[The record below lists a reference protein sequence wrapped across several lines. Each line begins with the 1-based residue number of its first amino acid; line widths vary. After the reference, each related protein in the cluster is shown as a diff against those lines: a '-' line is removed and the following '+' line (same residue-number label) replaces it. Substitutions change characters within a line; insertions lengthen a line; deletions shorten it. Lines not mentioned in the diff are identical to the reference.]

1 MVKKTRRSALVGSVI
16 AAIVLSL
23 SLTACASGQ
32 GQSSQS
38 AAAESPSSQAS
49 SSEQSSEQLSA
60 QASEQAPSQ
69 PSEEAPE
76 QEASQKAPQ
85 PPTDVSGGKPW
96 IDSNLKDNIKP
107 GMETSPKD
115 DFYLYVNYDWLLE
128 TDIPEG
134 DKGVGAGLVSEGY
147 KHAVKAVSGKD
158 LTGHDARQAQLLY
171 RAAKDTAARD
181 AAGVEPAKATIDDIR
196 ALSTIDDVTAFL
208 LDPERSAGAPSL
220 LQIRNVS
227 DPDDGARYVAR
238 VRLSPATF
246 GSSMGTMGM
255 NATMVAPEDDL
266 YQARL
271 ACASSVLTRCGLS
284 EDEAKAA
291 FENRV
296 ELEKRI
302 IQEAENAAQSD
313 DAASESSS
321 AEAEGD
327 QNLRLKPEELDGFAN
342 PFPLKALSEAR
353 GYGAAKE
360 YLIENEDE
368 VRATCA
374 IFTQENINLVRDY
387 ILVGYALEASGW
399 LDSQAFEAWRQ
410 DYAALGYYDHLAQSN
425 TTAEETA
432 FNLARYILPTPVG
445 RAYAEAYDL
454 KRTKEFVEGLCKDAI
469 ESHKEIVNASEWLSD
484 TSKKNLCEKLDAIT
498 INAVYPE
505 AWEDYSGLDL
515 EGLSYYDAR
524 RAIWLYDIT
533 RNAAL
538 TNGTVDNR
546 LWRDPSLIGATGAY
560 DGSTNSFHVAAGG
573 VEPDVT
579 RYEAG
584 EMSLG
589 ELMGSSTGYL
599 VFHEIGHSLDSIDM
613 SIDKD
618 GNDMEGSL
626 LEPDDLEEFQRR
638 VQKAQDYYDGIT
650 AYTGQNVI
658 GEVCVNEGLTEV
670 CAMQARLAY
679 AAKQDNFDYKAFF
692 ENRAK
697 MARVLRTPELEQ
709 QCILGADKH
718 PSAYV
723 DVNVPAQ
730 MFEEFYKTYDVKEGD
745 GMYLAPEARIALWWV
760 EEGVSNAS

>member
-1 MVKKTRRSALVGSVI
+1 MVKEVRKLSLVASFA

-38 AAAESPSSQAS
+38 SSAESPSSQAS
-49 SSEQSSEQLSA
+49 SSAQSPEPSSAQSSEQPSV
-60 QASEQAPSQ
+60 QASEEASSQ

-96 IDSNLKDNIKP
+96 IDSNLKANIKP

-115 DFYLYVNYDWLLE
+115 DFYLYVNYEWLLN

-134 DKGVGAGLVSEGY
+134 DKGVGAGLVSKGY
-147 KHAVKAVSGKD
+147 EHAAKAVSGDD
-158 LTGHDARQAQLLY
+158 LTDHDARQAQLLY
-171 RAAKDTAARD
+171 RAAADTAARD
-181 AAGVEPAKATIDDIR
+181 AAGAEPAKATIDDIR

-220 LQIRNVS
+220 LQVRNVS

-255 NATMVAPEDDL
+255 DATMVAPEDDL
-266 YQARL
+266 YQTRL

-302 IQEAENAAQSD
+302 IHDAENASGESGEE
-313 DAASESSS
+313 DAE
-321 AEAEGD
+321 D
-327 QNLRLKPEELDGFAN
+327 LRLKPGELDEFAGS
-342 PFPLKALSEAR
+342 FPLKALAEAQ
-353 GYGAAKE
+353 GYGTAEE
-360 YLIENEDE
+360 YLIDGEAEA
-368 VRATCA
+368 RAACA
-374 IFTQENINLVRDY
+374 LFTQENVNLVRDY

-410 DYAALGYYDHLAQSN
+410 DYVALGYYDYLAKSN
-425 TTAEETA
+425 ATAEETA
-432 FNLARYILPTPVG
+432 FNLASYILPTPVG

-454 KRTKEFVEGLCKDAI
+454 AHTKEFVEGLCKEAI

-498 INAVYPE
+498 IQAVYPE
-505 AWEDYSGLDL
+505 VWEDYSGLDL

-524 RAIWLYDIT
+524 RAIWLFDIK

-538 TNGTVDNR
+538 TNGAVDER
-546 LWRDPSLIGATGAY
+546 LWSDPSLINATAQY
-560 DGSTNSFHVAAGG
+560 NGSNNSFHVAAGS
-573 VEPDVT
+573 VEPDVA

-584 EMSLG
+584 EISLS
-589 ELMGSSTGYL
+589 ELMGSSTGYV
-599 VFHEIGHSLDSIDM
+599 VFHEIGHALDSIDM

-618 GNDMEGSL
+618 GKPMHGSL
-626 LEPDDLEEFQRR
+626 LEPDDLKEFQRR
-638 VQKAQDYYDGIT
+638 VQKAQDYYDSMI

-658 GEVCVNEGLTEV
+658 GKVCVNEGLTEV

-679 AAKQDNFDYKAFF
+679 AAKQDSFDYKAFYVK
-692 ENRAK
+692 RAE
-697 MARVLRTPELEQ
+697 MGRVLRTPELEQ
-709 QCILGADKH
+709 QCILGGDSH
-718 PSAYV
+718 PSAYI
-723 DVNVPAQ
+723 DVNVPTQ

-745 GMYLAPEARIALWWV
+745 GMYLAPEARIALW
-760 EEGVSNAS
+760 

>member
-1 MVKKTRRSALVGSVI
+1 MVEKTRRLALVAVV
-16 AAIVLSL
+16 AASAVLALSL
-23 SLTACASGQ
+23 AACGGGQ
-32 GQSSQS
+32 GQSSQ
-38 AAAESPSSQAS
+38 PSSG
-49 SSEQSSEQLSA
+49 QSSQLAEQPSE
-60 QASEQAPSQ
+60 QASEQAAIQ
-69 PSEEAPE
+69 
-76 QEASQKAPQ
+76 QMPQ

-115 DFYLYVNYDWLLE
+115 DFYLHVNYEWLLN

-134 DKGVGAGLVSEGY
+134 DRVAGTGLDEKGRD
-147 KHAVKAVSGKD
+147 HAAKAVSGDD
-158 LTGHDARQAQLLY
+158 LTGHDARQVQLLY
-171 RAAKDTAARD
+171 RVALDTAARD

-196 ALSTIDDVTAFL
+196 ALSTVEDVTAFL
-208 LDPERSAGAPSL
+208 IDPERSAGAPSFV
-220 LQIRNVS
+220 QVRNKQ
-227 DPDDGARYVAR
+227 DPNDDTRYVAR
-238 VRLSPATF
+238 VQLSPATF
-246 GSSMGTMGM
+246 GDSMGTMGM

-271 ACASSVLTRCGLS
+271 ACASSVLTRAGMS

-302 IQEAENAAQSD
+302 IQEAENAAQGD
-313 DAASESSS
+313 GTAPESSS
-321 AEAEGD
+321 AEAEAEGD
-327 QNLRLKPEELDGFAN
+327 ENLRLKPEELDGFAAS
-342 PFPLKALSEAR
+342 FPLKALAEAQ

-360 YLIENEDE
+360 YLVAASDE
-368 VRATCA
+368 AQVRAACA
-374 IFTQENINLVRDY
+374 LFTQENIDLVRDY

-410 DYAALGYYDHLAQSN
+410 DYVANGYYDTLAQSN
-425 TTAEETA
+425 ATAEETA
-432 FNLARYILPTPVG
+432 FNLARHTLPTPVG

-454 KRTKEFVEGLCKDAI
+454 KRTKKFVEGLCKDAI

-498 INAVYPE
+498 IKAVCPE
-505 AWEDYSGLDL
+505 AWEDYSGLGL
-515 EGLSYYDAR
+515 EGLSYYEAR
-524 RAIWLYDIT
+524 RAIWLFDIE

-538 TNGTVDNR
+538 TNGAVDER
-546 LWRDPSLIGATGAY
+546 LWRDPSLVGATGAY

-599 VFHEIGHSLDSIDM
+599 VFHEIGHALDSIDI

-618 GNDMEGSL
+618 GKPMHGSL
-626 LEPDDLEEFQRR
+626 LEPDDLKEFQRR
-638 VQKAQDYYDGIT
+638 VQKAQDYYDGMI

-658 GEVCVNEGLTEV
+658 GEVCVNEGLTEI
-670 CAMQARLAY
+670 CGQQARLAY
-679 AAKQDNFDYKAFF
+679 AAKQDDFDYKAFF

-697 MARVLRTPELEQ
+697 MARCLRTPELEQ

-723 DVNVPAQ
+723 DVNAPAQ
-730 MFEEFYKTYDVKEGD
+730 MFEEFYETYDVQEGD
-745 GMYLAPEARIALWWV
+745 GMYLAPDARIALW
-760 EEGVSNAS
+760 

>member
-1 MVKKTRRSALVGSVI
+1 MFKEVRKVSLVASFA

-23 SLTACASGQ
+23 SLAACASGQ

-38 AAAESPSSQAS
+38 SSA
-49 SSEQSSEQLSA
+49 QSSEQPSA
-60 QASEQAPSQ
+60 QASEETSSQ
-69 PSEEAPE
+69 PSEEMPE
-76 QEASQKAPQ
+76 QATSQAAPQ

-96 IDSNLKDNIKP
+96 IDSNLKANIKP

-115 DFYLYVNYDWLLE
+115 DFYLYVNYDWLLN

-134 DKGVGAGLVSEGY
+134 DRVAGTGLDEKGRD
-147 KHAVKAVSGKD
+147 HAAKAVSGKD

-171 RAAKDTAARD
+171 RAAADTAARD
-181 AAGVEPAKATIDDIR
+181 AAGVEPARATIDDIR
-196 ALSTIDDVTAFL
+196 ALSTIDDITAFL
-208 LDPERSAGAPSL
+208 LDSERSAGAPSL
-220 LQIRNVS
+220 VRVFNVK
-227 DPDDGARYVAR
+227 DPDDGTRYVAR
-238 VRLSPATF
+238 VRLTSPTF
-246 GSSMGTMGM
+246 GDSMGTMGM
-255 NATMVAPEDDL
+255 DATSVAPEDDL

-353 GYGAAKE
+353 GYSAAKE

-374 IFTQENINLVRDY
+374 IFTQENIDLVRDY

-573 VEPDVT
+573 VEPDVA

-584 EMSLG
+584 EISLG

-599 VFHEIGHSLDSIDM
+599 VFHEIGHALDSADI

-618 GNDMEGSL
+618 GKPMHGSL
-626 LEPDDLEEFQRR
+626 LEPDDLEEFERR
-638 VQKAQDYYDGIT
+638 VQKAKDYYDGIV

-658 GEVCVNEGLTEV
+658 GEVCVNEGLTEI
-670 CAMQARLAY
+670 CGQQARLMY
-679 AAKQDNFDYKAFF
+679 AAKQDDFDYKAFF

-697 MARVLRTPELEQ
+697 MARCLRTPELEQ

-723 DVNVPAQ
+723 DVNGPTQ
-730 MFEEFYKTYDVKEGD
+730 MFEKFYETYDVKEGD
-745 GMYLAPEARIALWWV
+745 GMYLAPEARVVLW
-760 EEGVSNAS
+760 